1 MKENF
6 GLIQKKWY
14 QSLKSNLNM
23 KKALIIVWILIT
35 CFVWSS
41 FAYLEDKV
49 FCTITKNAIIVTIE
63 KEKNYKCN
71 EYLSVLS
78 KSINTEYQNVL
89 SIQSLIEQWY
99 DVDFWKEIRETKRAQ
114 IKKMLSI
121 KEQIETAVKEFDIN
135 MFFKIKDYLVYS
147 TATDRTNFK
156 KTLKHLDNIEKNGWR
171 HSSSVKKKM
180 SYMQDAITAI
190 DNINSTD
197 DFDTLMKNFNR
208 YIYLKNQIV
217 WK

>member
-1 MKENF
+1 
-6 GLIQKKWY
+6 
-14 QSLKSNLNM
+14 M
-23 KKALIIVWILIT
+23 KKFMTIIAILTIT
-35 CFVWSS
+35 FIWYTH
-41 FAYLEDKV
+41 AYLEDKV
-49 FCTITKNAIIVTIE
+49 FCTISKNAITVTIE
-63 KEKNYKCN
+63 REKNYKCN

-89 SIQSLIEQWY
+89 SIQALIEQWY

-121 KEQIETAVKEFDIN
+121 KEQIETAVKEFDTN
-135 MFFKIKDYLVYS
+135 MFLKIKDYLVYS

-156 KTLKHLDNIEKNGWR
+156 KTLKHLENIEKNGWH
-171 HSSSVKKKM
+171 HSSSVKKKI

-190 DNINSTD
+190 DTINSTD
-197 DFDTLMKNFNR
+197 DFDTLMKNFNK

>member
-1 MKENF
+1 
-6 GLIQKKWY
+6 
-14 QSLKSNLNM
+14 M
-23 KKALIIVWILIT
+23 KKFLTTIAILTIT
-35 CFVWSS
+35 FIWYTH
-41 FAYLEDKV
+41 AYLEDKV
-49 FCTITKNAIIVTIE
+49 FCTITKNAITVTIE
-63 KEKNYKCN
+63 REKNYKCN

-121 KEQIETAVKEFDIN
+121 KEQIETAVAEFDTN
-135 MFFKIKDYLVYS
+135 MFLKIKDYLVYS
-147 TATDRTNFK
+147 TATDRSNFK
-156 KTLKHLDNIEKNGWR
+156 KTLKHLENIEKNGWH
-171 HSSSVKKKM
+171 HSTSVKKKIN
-180 SYMQDAITAI
+180 YMQDAITAI
-190 DNINSTD
+190 DNINSTN

-208 YIYLKNQIV
+208 YIYLKNQII

>member
-14 QSLKSNLNM
+14 QNLKSNLSM

-121 KEQIETAVKEFDIN
+121 KEQIETAVQEFDVN
-135 MFFKIKDYLVYS
+135 MFIKIKDYLVYI
-147 TATDRTNFK
+147 TATDRTNYK
-156 KTLKHLDNIEKNGWR
+156 KALKHLDNIEKNGGYINP
-171 HSSSVKKKM
+171 SIKKKIG
-180 SYMQDAITAI
+180 YMNDAIAAI
-190 DNINSTD
+190 DTINSTD

>member
-1 MKENF
+1 
-6 GLIQKKWY
+6 
-14 QSLKSNLNM
+14 M
-23 KKALIIVWILIT
+23 KKFVTIIAILTIT
-35 CFVWSS
+35 FIWYTH
-41 FAYLEDKV
+41 AYLEDKV
-49 FCTITKNAIIVTIE
+49 FCTISKNAITVTIE
-63 KEKNYKCN
+63 REKNYKCN

-89 SIQSLIEQWY
+89 SIQALIEQWY

-121 KEQIETAVKEFDIN
+121 KEQIETAVKEFDTN
-135 MFFKIKDYLVYS
+135 MFLKIKDYLVYS

-156 KTLKHLDNIEKNGWR
+156 KTLKHLENIEKNGWH
-171 HSSSVKKKM
+171 HSSSVKKKI

-190 DNINSTD
+190 DTINSTN
-197 DFDTLMKNFNR
+197 DFDTLMKNFNK

>member
-1 MKENF
+1 
-6 GLIQKKWY
+6 
-14 QSLKSNLNM
+14 M
-23 KKALIIVWILIT
+23 KKFVTIIAILTIT
-35 CFVWSS
+35 FIWYTH
-41 FAYLEDKV
+41 AYLEDKV
-49 FCTITKNAIIVTIE
+49 FCTISKNAITVTIE
-63 KEKNYKCN
+63 REKNYKCN

-89 SIQSLIEQWY
+89 SIQALIEQWY

-121 KEQIETAVKEFDIN
+121 KEQIVTAVKEFDTN
-135 MFFKIKDYLVYS
+135 MFLKIKDYLVYS

-156 KTLKHLDNIEKNGWR
+156 KTLKHLENIEKNGWH
-171 HSSSVKKKM
+171 HSSSVKKKI

-190 DNINSTD
+190 DTINSTD
-197 DFDTLMKNFNR
+197 DFDTLMKNFNK

>member
-1 MKENF
+1 
-6 GLIQKKWY
+6 
-14 QSLKSNLNM
+14 M
-23 KKALIIVWILIT
+23 KKFVTIIAILTIT
-35 CFVWSS
+35 FIWYTH
-41 FAYLEDKV
+41 AYLEDKV
-49 FCTITKNAIIVTIE
+49 FCTISKNAITVTIE
-63 KEKNYKCN
+63 REKNYKCN

-89 SIQSLIEQWY
+89 SIQALIEQWY

-121 KEQIETAVKEFDIN
+121 KEQIETAVKEFDTN
-135 MFFKIKDYLVYS
+135 MFLKIKDYLVYS

-156 KTLKHLDNIEKNGWR
+156 KTLKHLENIEKNGWH
-171 HSSSVKKKM
+171 HSSSVKKKI

-190 DNINSTD
+190 DTINSTD
-197 DFDTLMKNFNR
+197 DFDTLMKNFNK

>member
-1 MKENF
+1 
-6 GLIQKKWY
+6 
-14 QSLKSNLNM
+14 M
-23 KKALIIVWILIT
+23 KKFVTIIAILTIT
-35 CFVWSS
+35 FIWYTH
-41 FAYLEDKV
+41 AYLEDKV
-49 FCTITKNAIIVTIE
+49 FCTISKNAITVTIDR
-63 KEKNYKCN
+63 EKNYKCN

-89 SIQSLIEQWY
+89 SIQALIEQWY

-121 KEQIETAVKEFDIN
+121 KEQIETAVKEFDTN
-135 MFFKIKDYLVYS
+135 MFLKIKDYLVYS

-156 KTLKHLDNIEKNGWR
+156 KTLKHLENIEKNGWH
-171 HSSSVKKKM
+171 HSSSVKKKI

-190 DNINSTD
+190 DTINSTN
-197 DFDTLMKNFNR
+197 DFDTLMKNFNK

>member
-1 MKENF
+1 
-6 GLIQKKWY
+6 
-14 QSLKSNLNM
+14 M
-23 KKALIIVWILIT
+23 KKFVTIIAILTIT
-35 CFVWSS
+35 FIWYTH
-41 FAYLEDKV
+41 AYLEDKV
-49 FCTITKNAIIVTIE
+49 FCTISKNAITVTIE
-63 KEKNYKCN
+63 REKNYKCN

-89 SIQSLIEQWY
+89 SIQALIEQWY

-121 KEQIETAVKEFDIN
+121 KEQIETAVKEFDTN
-135 MFFKIKDYLVYS
+135 MFLKIKDYLVYS

-156 KTLKHLDNIEKNGWR
+156 KTLKHLENIEKNGWH

-190 DNINSTD
+190 DTINSTD
-197 DFDTLMKNFNR
+197 DFDTLMKNFNK